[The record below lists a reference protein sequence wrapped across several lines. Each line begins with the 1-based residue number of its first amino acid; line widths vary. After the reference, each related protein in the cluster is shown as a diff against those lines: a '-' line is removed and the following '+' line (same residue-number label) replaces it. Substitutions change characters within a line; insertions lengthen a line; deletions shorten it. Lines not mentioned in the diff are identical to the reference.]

1 MSFDVEAVRAQ
12 FPILQQRDIV
22 YLDSAASAQ
31 QPRAVIDAVRT
42 YQEQHHANVHRGV
55 HTLSQEATAAFEGA
69 RASVQRFLN
78 APSEREVIFTRGT
91 TEALNLVAN
100 SYGGAQLGPGDEV
113 LITEMEH
120 HSNIVPWQL
129 VAQRTGATVVA
140 AGVRDD
146 GSLDLDD
153 VRAKLSDRTKVF
165 AFNHVSN
172 ALGTVNPVQQLCAWA
187 RDAGAVSVVDGAQGA
202 VHGTVDVQA
211 LGCDFYAFSGH
222 KVYGP
227 TGIGALFGREALLEA
242 MPPWQGGGEMIAEV
256 TLEGSTWAELPA
268 KFEAGTPAIAP
279 SVGLGAAVEWMMA
292 LGRDAIAAWEHEVL
306 LAGTEALEAVEGLRL
321 VGTAP
326 EKAGVLSFVIDGL
339 HPQDIGTLLDEQ
351 GIAVRTGHHCAQP
364 VMRRFGVPAT
374 TRASLGVY
382 TTPAELQRLGKALRT
397 VRRILG

>member
-326 EKAGVLSFVIDGL
+326 EKTGVLSFVIDGL